1 LPQRQEISTAV
12 AAANAQVVPTTIVH
26 GNITSAIKH
35 KPFGGEAIGTYAII
49 VSGQKVEVKI
59 SLQRLSESGDI
70 FEARFV
76 DTNINSTLSLGR
88 VCTNSILPINQSIM
102 SLFPYDQIIIT
113 NPKEV

>member
-1 LPQRQEISTAV
+1 MNPSCTLSSGIALFRLAL
-12 AAANAQVVPTTIVH
+12 
-26 GNITSAIKH
+26 K
-35 KPFGGEAIGTYAII
+35 FF